1 MGQKSKTCLVQKKK
15 KKNDL
20 EVQATKQEEQK
31 PHVQHPSM
39 DEIQS
44 TSMIEDAEI
53 GGSQSCIASC
63 SQSDESTKEIN
74 SADIKD
80 EPMVQK
86 AIEMFEATKVTIQSK
101 I

>member
-20 EVQATKQEEQK
+20 EVQAAKQEEEK
-31 PHVQHPSM
+31 PHVQQPSM